1 MKQNPLFV
9 NYSTN
14 DNPFG
19 NNKEESKRRKKVNK
33 KVDVGVIGQTP
44 KQVFSSRTTT
54 AAAAVSDGEGAAPGE
69 AEGQTQYSPERDTL
83 FTAYERPKTSRGK
96 SHPSPDEFY
105 SYVVASPVRSADPSR
120 LVIHETDEDAT
131 SSQPSSED
139 VRKGELSDAYFRGLN
154 MEGVASDR
162 QVALLACWLFG
173 SLMRV

>member
-14 DNPFG
+14 NNPFG
-19 NNKEESKRRKKVNK
+19 NSKEESKRKKKVHK

-44 KQVFSSRTTT
+44 KQVFPRTASDSVAT
-54 AAAAVSDGEGAAPGE
+54 APSET
-69 AEGQTQYSPERDTL
+69 EGQTQYSPERDTL

-105 SYVVASPVRSADPSR
+105 SYVVASPVRSSDPSR
-120 LVIHETDEDAT
+120 LIIHETDEDAT
-131 SSQPSSED
+131 NSQPASED
-139 VRKGELSDAYFRGLN
+139 IHHGELSDAYFRGLN